1 VLGRENADVEILQY
15 GFMQRALL
23 AALMVGLAA
32 PAVGVFLVQ
41 RRLSLLGD
49 GLGHVALTGVAV
61 GVLTATAPVGT
72 ALVAAVLGAVL
83 IELVRARGRTSGDV
97 ALAVLFYGGI
107 AGGVVLLSLAPQ
119 GQATNLDAFLFGAIT
134 TTSSGDVAA
143 FALIAAVVLGV
154 VWLLGQRLYAVS
166 DDEEYARAV
175 GLPVLG
181 LNVVLAV
188 LVASTVVLSMRVVGL
203 LLISAL
209 MILPSAVAQLVARSF
224 RQTVL
229 LACGIG
235 LVVSL
240 SGTTASY
247 YAGTPSGGTI
257 VLLAIALFL
266 GVTTVITVRDATA
279 RRRHRRR
286 AAVHAAHPHEHGAG
300 CGHPPVAHGDHVDYD
315 HDGHLH
321 APHRT
326 GTGVHYDEHGHPAGD
341 PETAVRP

>member
-1 VLGRENADVEILQY
+1 VHILTY
-15 GFMQRALL
+15 DFMQRALL
-23 AALMVGLAA
+23 ASLMVGLVA

-49 GLGHVALTGVAV
+49 GLGHVALTGVAL
-61 GVLTATAPVGT
+61 GVLTSTAPVGT

-83 IELVRARGRTSGDV
+83 IELVRARGRSSGDV

-107 AGGVVLLSLAPQ
+107 AGGVVLLSLAPR
-119 GQATNLDAFLFGAIT
+119 GQATNLEAYLFGAIT
-134 TTSSGDVAA
+134 TTSGADLAVFACITVVVIGAVA
-143 FALIAAVVLGV
+143 
-154 VWLLGQRLYAVS
+154 LLGQRLYAVS

-181 LNVVLAV
+181 LNVVLAA

-209 MILPSAVAQLVARSF
+209 MIVPSAIAQLIGRSF
-224 RQTVL
+224 RQTVY
-229 LACGIG
+229 LACAIG
-235 LVVSL
+235 LVVSVG
-240 SGTTASY
+240 GTASSY

-266 GVTTVITVRDATA
+266 LVTAGVAVRDATG

-286 AAVHAAHPHEHGAG
+286 AGVHVAHPHEHGEG
-300 CGHPPVAHGDHVDYD
+300 CGHVPVVHGDHLDYD

-326 GTGVHYDEHGHPAGD
+326 GTGVHYDEHGDAVPADRG
-341 PETAVRP
+341 VRP

>member
-1 VLGRENADVEILQY
+1 MEVLEY

-23 AALMVGLAA
+23 ASLMVGLVA

-61 GVLTATAPVGT
+61 GVLTATAPVGA

-107 AGGVVLLSLAPQ
+107 AGGVVLLSLAPE
-119 GQATNLDAFLFGAIT
+119 GQATNLDAYLFGAIT
-134 TTSSGDVAA
+134 TTAAEDVAV
-143 FALIAAVVLGV
+143 FAGITVVVLGAV
-154 VWLLGQRLYAVS
+154 ALLGQRLYAVS

-175 GLPVLG
+175 GLPVLA
-181 LNVVLAV
+181 LNVVLAS
-188 LVASTVVLSMRVVGL
+188 LVAATVVLSMRVVGL

-209 MILPSAVAQLVARSF
+209 MIVPSAVAQLLSRSF
-224 RQTVL
+224 RQTVY

-235 LVVSL
+235 LLVSVG
-240 SGTTASY
+240 GTSASY

-266 GVTTVITVRDATA
+266 AVTGGVAVRERTA

-286 AAVHAAHPHEHGAG
+286 VDVHVAHPHEHGTG
-300 CGHPPVAHGDHVDYD
+300 CGHPPVPHGDHVDYD

-326 GTGVHYDEHGHPAGD
+326 GSGVHYDEHGDAAAGAD
-341 PETAVRP
+341 RA

>member
-1 VLGRENADVEILQY
+1 MEILEY
-15 GFMQRALL
+15 AFMQRALL
-23 AALMVGLAA
+23 AALLVGLAA

-49 GLGHVALTGVAV
+49 GLGHVALTGVAI
-61 GVLTATAPVGT
+61 GVLTSTAPVGT

-107 AGGVVLLSLAPQ
+107 AGGVVLLSLAPR
-119 GQATNLDAFLFGAIT
+119 GQATNLEAYLFGAIT
-134 TTSSGDVAA
+134 TTTTADVAV
-143 FALIAAVVLGV
+143 FGVITVVVLGV

-175 GLPVLG
+175 GLPVLA
-181 LNVVLAV
+181 LNIVLAA
-188 LVASTVVLSMRVVGL
+188 LVAATVVLSMRVVGL

-209 MILPSAVAQLVARSF
+209 MIVPSAVAQQLARSF
-224 RQTVL
+224 RQTL
-229 LACGIG
+229 YLACAIG
-235 LVVSL
+235 LVVSVA
-240 SGTTASY
+240 GTTASY
-247 YAGTPSGGTI
+247 YTGTPSGGTI

-266 GVTTVITVRDATA
+266 LATASVAVREATA

-286 AAVHAAHPHEHGAG
+286 AEVHAAHPHEHGDR
-300 CGHPPVAHGDHVDYD
+300 CGHPAVPHGDHVDYD

-326 GTGVHYDEHGHPAGD
+326 GAGVHYDEHGEHAPPAG
-341 PETAVRP
+341 TGGRP